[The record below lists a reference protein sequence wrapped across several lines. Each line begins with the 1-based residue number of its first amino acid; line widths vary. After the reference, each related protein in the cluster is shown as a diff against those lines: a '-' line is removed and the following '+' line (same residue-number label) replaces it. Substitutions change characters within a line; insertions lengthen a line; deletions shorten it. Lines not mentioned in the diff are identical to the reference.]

1 MRRRSR
7 DTARQRDRAESLR
20 RTRSTKRGARSM
32 PEDGDALGRRPADQE
47 RLLGALV
54 SHGVRFLVIGG
65 IAVFIHGY
73 ARLTRD
79 VDILPDPS
87 ADNMRRLAGALA
99 DLSAEAVG
107 TGGVRLPLDLS
118 HPESLA
124 LGNYFLETKYGA
136 LDLVSGARPDLK
148 RYRRLESAAV
158 AVPLGGFEIEV
169 ISKEDLI
176 EMKRRAGRPK
186 DLRDIAALTETER
199 GRPG

>member
-1 MRRRSR
+1 
-7 DTARQRDRAESLR
+7 
-20 RTRSTKRGARSM
+20 M
-32 PEDGDALGRRPADQE
+32 PEDGEELDRRPADQE

-54 SHGVRFLVIGG
+54 GHGVRFLVIGG

-99 DLSAEAVG
+99 DLSAEAFG
-107 TGGVRLPLDLS
+107 GDGVRLPIDLS

-124 LGNYFLETKYGA
+124 LGNYFLETKFGA
-136 LDLVSGARPDLK
+136 LDLVSGPRPDLK
-148 RYRRLESAAV
+148 RYRRLEAAAV
-158 AVPLGGFEIEV
+158 TVQLAGLEIQV
-169 ISKEDLI
+169 ISKEDLLA
-176 EMKRRAGRPK
+176 MKREAGRPK

-199 GRPG
+199 NRPA